1 MGAFTSVELPDTVPG
16 IGYTLKHRNAVE
28 QLIRYY
34 CKRAVNKPDGNG
46 VLFTQK
52 DYKIMLNRGKCHDM
66 DKICVS
72 MAYPQ
77 LMADYFHR
85 MFNGHHEE
93 AMIEPAQK
101 SKYDWMEMIF
111 DMESTKYTKADKQ
124 GGGAYAFAS
133 QYKQHIMGY
142 LLPYFQLFGLD
153 KQDTGIIDEIKA
165 SVNHKYY
172 EVDLI
177 NAVTDYLH
185 TTHLHLLDG
194 LSRIDDKGYMA
205 KYQSPVP
212 FRHPSTQ
219 HSGGT
224 DHSRPAP
231 ICSQSNSVMRREMV
245 HGHFEASIFDM
256 DAICELSADEVKAV
270 NNSALA
276 RVKDMG
282 YYSSESLGKLLGNS
296 VLMILHRATKSDIR
310 ICLQFRDGLY

>member
-1 MGAFTSVELPDTVPG
+1 MSAFTSVELPDSVPG

-34 CKRAVNKPDGNG
+34 CKRAINKADGNG
-46 VLFTQK
+46 VIFNQN
-52 DYKIMLNRGKCHDM
+52 DYRIMVNRAKCHDM

-77 LMADYFHR
+77 LTADYLHR

-93 AMIEPAQK
+93 SMIEPAQK

-111 DMESTKYTKADKQ
+111 DMESAKYTKADKQ
-124 GGGAYAFAS
+124 GGGAYEFAS
-133 QYKQHIMGY
+133 QFKKHIMMY
-142 LLPYFQLFGLD
+142 LMPYFQLFGLN
-153 KQDTGIIDEIKA
+153 KADTGIIEEIKQ

-177 NAVTDYLH
+177 DAITEYLH

-205 KYQSPVP
+205 KYQAPVP

-219 HSGGT
+219 KPGGT
-224 DHSRPAP
+224 DHTRPAP
-231 ICSQSNSVMRREMV
+231 ICQQSNSIMQREMV
-245 HGHFEASIFDM
+245 HGHFEAAIFDL
-256 DAICELSADEVKAV
+256 DKICLLSSDNIK
-270 NNSALA
+270 NINRQALA
-276 RVKDMG
+276 TVNDMKNQ
-282 YYSSESLGKLLGNS
+282 YQ
-296 VLMILHRATKSDIR
+296 R
-310 ICLQFRDGLY
+310 